1 MHVET
6 ELLVRRWARY
16 GKVRLYVTDGVGRP
30 VGWVDELTG
39 VATLDVPALEAAF
52 DAAIAA
58 YRRLTEAP
66 TAGEQSPSEARPSEM
81 PEPAAPVATAAW
93 EEEAGPAGEPEVDP
107 LVGGAL
113 PGSELPVP
121 PEEDLALRR
130 PGEMA
135 RGQAEAERLALR
147 DQGKVR
153 AFLLRAMD
161 AKTDERAWRV
171 GAAGEET
178 VGQRLARLES
188 RGWRVLHAVP
198 VGERGS
204 DIDHVLIG
212 PGGVFT
218 LNTKTHPGA
227 NVWVGA
233 RAIMVNGHK
242 QPYLRNSRF
251 EAQRASK
258 LLTEAMGRPINVGSA
273 LVILTDTFVP
283 NLTIKQQPE
292 GVVVLHRLN
301 LVRHFAHRQG
311 VLSPTE
317 VEAIYDLARRP
328 STWVTGSP
336 PAPSPGV

>member
-1 MHVET
+1 MPVEP

-16 GKVRLYVTDGVGRP
+16 GK
-30 VGWVDELTG
+30 
-39 VATLDVPALEAAF
+39 EA
-52 DAAIAA
+52 
-58 YRRLTEAP
+58 
-66 TAGEQSPSEARPSEM
+66 
-81 PEPAAPVATAAW
+81 
-93 EEEAGPAGEPEVDP
+93 
-107 LVGGAL
+107 
-113 PGSELPVP
+113 
-121 PEEDLALRR
+121 
-130 PGEMA
+130 
-135 RGQAEAERLALR
+135 
-147 DQGKVR
+147 
-153 AFLLRAMD
+153 
-161 AKTDERAWRV
+161 
-171 GAAGEET
+171 
-178 VGQRLARLES
+178 VGQWLARLES

-227 NVWVGA
+227 SVWVGA

-317 VEAIYDLARRP
+317 VEAIYDVARRP